1 MAGFCLDIDPAAGG
15 IGAIPGGKAFAGKTV
30 SHFSWNGSSDQ
41 GMAMKGLKRAFD
53 LVATALLLL
62 VTSPVLLLCMFA
74 VRVSSPGPVIFS
86 QTRVGRDGV
95 LFRCHKLRTMYQGT
109 PSLPSHEAPANAV
122 TAVGRTLRKFKLD
135 ELPQFWNVLKGE
147 MSLVGPRPCL
157 PTQTE
162 LIERRRRLGVLA
174 ARPGITG
181 MAQIRGIDMSN
192 PQLLAETDAA
202 YLRTA
207 SFSLD
212 LRILFGT
219 LYRHGGD

>member
-1 MAGFCLDIDPAAGG
+1 MA
-15 IGAIPGGKAFAGKTV
+15 V
-30 SHFSWNGSSDQ
+30 
-41 GMAMKGLKRAFD
+41 KGLKRAFD
-53 LVATALLLL
+53 LVAAVLLLL
-62 VTSPVLLLCMFA
+62 VTSPVLLLCMLA
-74 VRVSSPGPVIFS
+74 VRASSPGPVIFS

-122 TAVGRTLRKFKLD
+122 TSVGRTLRKFKLD
-135 ELPQFWNVLKGE
+135 ELPQFWNVLRGE

-162 LIERRRRLGVLA
+162 LIERRRQLGVLA